1 MKSESNRSVTI
12 EHLLRLKR
20 AEVPPAEF
28 WSTFDRELRAKQLA
42 ALVAKR
48 PWWQR
53 LPKAFSKLTRYR
65 VPLGA
70 SAVLAITFF
79 TVRDRDDTA
88 PAVSANSSVES
99 VAVDVTSERQEAR
112 QESMPSAAAAV
123 PVADAISVPS
133 GATSVPV
140 ESLVAGPAPVEVSGA
155 LLGAS
160 SPSENWVAD
169 STTPSSRHIA
179 ANLASIQSSDS
190 LHPRTLLGVTSGFE
204 TRMMP
209 QRNAIEPLQQMTPP
223 SDTRRSRLLT
233 AMVSAAS
240 LETST
245 RTTARAASRIEEERL
260 YDQIQRFG
268 ARADRVQMK
277 F

>member
-12 EHLLRLKR
+12 EDLLRLKR

-53 LPKAFSKLTRYR
+53 LPKAFSKLGRYR

-70 SAVLAITFF
+70 SAVLAVTFF
-79 TVRDRDDTA
+79 SVGDRDIE
-88 PAVSANSSVES
+88 PAVSSTSAVDA
-99 VAVDVTSERQEAR
+99 VAVDVTSERQEVR
-112 QESMPSAAAAV
+112 HESTPSVLAAAMVVDAV
-123 PVADAISVPS
+123 SAPSDATAVAVEAPVAM
-133 GATSVPV
+133 
-140 ESLVAGPAPVEVSGA
+140 PAPVEIPPA
-155 LLGAS
+155 L
-160 SPSENWVAD
+160 PVAGTVAGNLAAD
-169 STTPSSRHIA
+169 TPSARHIA
-179 ANLASIQSSDS
+179 ANLASIQSSES
-190 LHPRTLLGVTSGFE
+190 LHPRTLLDVSSGFE
-204 TRMMP
+204 MRVMP
-209 QRNAIEPLQQMTPP
+209 PRTAIEPLQQMTPP

-233 AMVSAAS
+233 AMVSTAS

-260 YDQIQRFG
+260 YDQIHRFG
-268 ARADRVQMK
+268 ARGDRVQMK

>member
-1 MKSESNRSVTI
+1 MKSESDRSVTI
-12 EHLLRLKR
+12 EDLLRLKR

-53 LPKAFSKLTRYR
+53 LPKAFSKLARYR
-65 VPLGA
+65 IPLGA
-70 SAVLAITFF
+70 SAVLAVTFF
-79 TVRDRDDTA
+79 SVGGRDTA
-88 PAVSANSSVES
+88 PAVSADNAVES
-99 VAVDVTSERQEAR
+99 VAIDVTSERQEAR
-112 QESMPSAAAAV
+112 PESTPSVIAAA
-123 PVADAISVPS
+123 PVMNAISAPS
-133 GATSVPV
+133 DAPSVAV
-140 ESLVAGPAPVEVSGA
+140 ESSIAAPAPVEAPRALPVASIVSGNREA
-155 LLGAS
+155 DAPS
-160 SPSENWVAD
+160 SP
-169 STTPSSRHIA
+169 HIA
-179 ANLASIQSSDS
+179 ANLASIRSSES
-190 LHPRTLLGVTSGFE
+190 LHPRTLLDVASGFE
-204 TRMMP
+204 MRVMP
-209 QRNAIEPLQQMTPP
+209 PRTAIEPLQQMTPP

-233 AMVSAAS
+233 AMVSTAS